1 MRLKGDTMSV
11 KGEFLSSKAQVL
23 MEHLRNRGWTVEGML
38 TDFTATFKDITM
50 KYRDGDINIC
60 FSDGREIVRM
70 KITDIL

>member
-1 MRLKGDTMSV
+1 MGR

-23 MEHLRNRGWTVEGML
+23 MEHLRNRGWMVDGML

-50 KYRDGDINIC
+50 KYKDGDIDVWRG
-60 FSDGREIVRM
+60 SDEIMRL

>member
-1 MRLKGDTMSV
+1 MGV

-23 MEHLRNRGWTVEGML
+23 MEHLRNRGWTVDGTL

-50 KYRDGDINIC
+50 KYKDGDIDVWRG
-60 FSDGREIVRM
+60 SDEIMRI

>member
-1 MRLKGDTMSV
+1 MSV

-23 MEHLRNRGWTVEGML
+23 MEHLRDRGWTVEGTL
-38 TDFTATFKDITM
+38 TDFTAIFKDITM

-70 KITDIL
+70 KITDIM

>member
-1 MRLKGDTMSV
+1 MGV

-23 MEHLRNRGWTVEGML
+23 MEHLRNRGWTVEGTL

-50 KYRDGDINIC
+50 NYKDGDIDVWRA
-60 FSDGREIVRM
+60 SDEIMRI